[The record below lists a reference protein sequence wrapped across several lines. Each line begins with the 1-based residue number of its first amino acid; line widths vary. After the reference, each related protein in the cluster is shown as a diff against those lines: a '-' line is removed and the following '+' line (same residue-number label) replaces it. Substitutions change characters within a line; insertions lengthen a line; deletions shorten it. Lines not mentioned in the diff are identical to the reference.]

1 MRGARTNYHKA
12 LELYRKYDTKKLGLM
27 AREVERDTGY
37 SVEEK
42 NKIGAQKWSSNPLAK
57 DVIDGQKLAER
68 KVIIHG
74 IISIIDL
81 LNEIVASL
89 EATRNEIRTI
99 KETETTR

>member
-1 MRGARTNYHKA
+1 MT
-12 LELYRKYDTKKLGLM
+12 
-27 AREVERDTGY
+27 REIERDTGY

-57 DVIDGQKLAER
+57 DIIDGQKLAER

-81 LNEIVASL
+81 LNETLASL
-89 EATRNEIRTI
+89 EATRSELRTI
-99 KETETTR
+99 QEIQTAKYPRFSVPYEDLGSGGA